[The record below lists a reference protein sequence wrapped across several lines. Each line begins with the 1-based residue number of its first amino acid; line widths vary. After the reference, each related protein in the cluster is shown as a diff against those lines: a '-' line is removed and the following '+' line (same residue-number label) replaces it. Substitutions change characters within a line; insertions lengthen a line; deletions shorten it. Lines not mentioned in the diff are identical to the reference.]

1 MGWTVCIWKSVNCI
15 STVSA
20 RKGFGCMFFNTSIS
34 DEPLESIWEQK
45 RGAKF
50 GCCAGSPP
58 SCFLNLTKFM
68 GRLDIDECHCDCCS
82 ELPAE
87 YLNGHF
93 SHKIWNVAWFGKK
106 INLLAGAEPQLHT
119 LSLGAQHWIIPPLW
133 GGFSDESPV
142 LSHEG
147 LDHIFRLSS
156 RKTVSQYMWSKETV
170 IHTLQ
175 VLVHQILWVTTV
187 PSSCSSEHN
196 FCSLVHSGAQFL
208 QESKAWAGCFH
219 TEKSGSV

>member
-1 MGWTVCIWKSVNCI
+1 MLFWFSSQLLFKPNQIHGQIGYRWVSLWLLQWIACRIPKWSLLPQNLKCGLIWR
-15 STVSA
+15 
-20 RKGFGCMFFNTSIS
+20 RKT
-34 DEPLESIWEQK
+34 
-45 RGAKF
+45 
-50 GCCAGSPP
+50 
-58 SCFLNLTKFM
+58 
-68 GRLDIDECHCDCCS
+68 
-82 ELPAE
+82 
-87 YLNGHF
+87 
-93 SHKIWNVAWFGKK
+93 
-106 INLLAGAEPQLHT
+106 LLSGAEAQLHT
-119 LSLGAQHWIIPPLW
+119 LSLGAQHWIISPLW

-142 LSHEG
+142 LSHEE
-147 LDHIFRLSS
+147 LDHIFRLPS

>member
-1 MGWTVCIWKSVNCI
+1 MGWTVCIWKAVNSM

-34 DEPLESIWEQK
+34 DEPLESIWEKK

-50 GCCAGSPP
+50 GCCSGSPP

-93 SHKIWNVAWFGKK
+93 SHKIWNVAWFGEEKPS
-106 INLLAGAEPQLHT
+106 LVVQRHSCTHCPWGHSTE
-119 LSLGAQHWIIPPLW
+119 LSLLYGEGSQMNHLYFPMKNLIIFLGSLPGKLC
-133 GGFSDESPV
+133 
-142 LSHEG
+142 LSTC
-147 LDHIFRLSS
+147 DP
-156 RKTVSQYMWSKETV
+156 RK
-170 IHTLQ
+170 L
-175 VLVHQILWVTTV
+175 
-187 PSSCSSEHN
+187 
-196 FCSLVHSGAQFL
+196 
-208 QESKAWAGCFH
+208 
-219 TEKSGSV
+219 